1 MIERTPNLIL
11 KNGWV
16 YTVDKNRTW
25 AQTVAIAGDQI
36 VFVGSNEGAE
46 SYLGSETVV
55 IDLGGKM
62 VLPGFVDAHAHPSH
76 AMDFVGNI
84 SLYSLD
90 SLEEY
95 EKAIAE
101 FVESHPDAEFYR
113 GSGWADTL
121 FPNLGP
127 TKEILDAIIPDRPIA
142 IVSYDG
148 HSMWVNSVTLER
160 ARINKDTPD
169 PDGGRIERGS
179 ETGQPSGTLR
189 ETAFKL
195 IEGVIPDHSKEERKK
210 ALLAYQ
216 EMANRAGITMSHDAM
231 LDVQAIAAFNAL
243 AEEDQL
249 KMRFRGSITL
259 EPDQGIKQQIEMVLE
274 ERTRNTHPYFQTHAA
289 KIFVDGVVEGGTA
302 YLLDPYEHKPEFRGE
317 PIWDPESLKD
327 ACVALDAE
335 NIQIH
340 FHVIGDAA
348 ARITLD
354 ALEHAQM
361 KNGRR
366 DSRHL
371 ITHLQLVEPEDI
383 KRFKQLGVIAVPQP
397 FWFKIDDYYAELALP
412 YLGKERAAKQYPMQ
426 SFIDAGVIMA
436 SASDFPV
443 TIPFDPLIAIQ
454 IGITRLDIVETTE
467 EVLWSEER
475 TSLEDLITSFTYN
488 GAYANFLENETGSI
502 EVGKQADIIVLNQN
516 LFEIPAKEIAKA
528 KVLLTLVNGNEV
540 FKASEFNGL
549 NQ

>member
-1 MIERTPNLIL
+1 MERKSNLIL

-25 AQTVAIAGDQI
+25 AQAVAIAGDQI
-36 VFVGSNEGAE
+36 VFVGSNEGVE
-46 SYLGSETVV
+46 PYVGSETVV

-76 AMDFVGNI
+76 AMDLVGNI

-90 SLEEY
+90 SLENY

-113 GSGWADTL
+113 GSGWADTF

-127 TKEILDAIIPDRPIA
+127 TKDILDAIIPDRPIA

-148 HSMWVNSVTLER
+148 HSLWVNSVTLER
-160 ARINKDTPD
+160 AKITKDTPD
-169 PDGGRIERGS
+169 PDGGRIERDP

-195 IEGVIPDHSKEERKK
+195 IEGVIPDHSNEERKK

-216 EMANRAGITMSHDAM
+216 DMANRAGITMSHDAM
-231 LDVQAIAAFNAL
+231 LDAPAIAAFNAL

-249 KMRFRGSITL
+249 KMRFRGAITL
-259 EPDQGIKQQIEMVLE
+259 EPEQGIKQQIETVVE
-274 ERTRNTHPYFQTHAA
+274 ERSKNSHPYFQTHAA

-302 YLLDPYEHKPEFRGE
+302 YLLEPYEHKPEFRGE
-317 PIWDPESLKD
+317 PIWDPEALKD

-354 ALEHAQM
+354 ALESAY
-361 KNGRR
+361 KANGGR

-383 KRFKQLGVIAVPQP
+383 QRFKQLGVIAVPQP
-397 FWFKIDDYYAELALP
+397 FWFKIDDYYSELALP

-454 IGITRLDIVETTE
+454 IGLTRLDIDETTE
-467 EVLWSEER
+467 GVLWPEER
-475 TSLEDLITSFTYN
+475 ASLEDLITSFTYN

-502 EVGKQADIIVLNQN
+502 EVGKQADIIVLDQN
-516 LFEIPAKEIAKA
+516 LFKIPPNDIAKT
-528 KVLLTLVNGNEV
+528 KVLLTLVDGQVV
-540 FKASEFNGL
+540 FMASEFTGVM
-549 NQ
+549 Q

>member
-11 KNGWV
+11 KNGLV

-25 AQTVAIAGDQI
+25 AQAVAITGDQI
-36 VFVGSNEGAE
+36 VFVGSNKSVE
-46 SYLGSETVV
+46 SFLGSETVV

-62 VLPGFVDAHAHPSH
+62 ILPGFVDAHAHPSH

-84 SLYSLD
+84 SLYLLD

-101 FVESHPDAEFYR
+101 FVESRPDAEFYR
-113 GSGWADTL
+113 GSGWADT
-121 FPNLGP
+121 FFSSLGP
-127 TKEILDAIIPDRPIA
+127 AKEILDAIIPDRPIA

-160 ARINKDTPD
+160 ARITKDTPD
-169 PDGGRIERGS
+169 PDGGRIERDP

-195 IEGVIPDHSKEERKK
+195 IEGVIPDHSMEERKK

-231 LDVQAIAAFNAL
+231 LDAQAIAAFNAL

-249 KMRFRGSITL
+249 KMRFRGAITL
-259 EPDQGIKQQIEMVLE
+259 EPEQGIKQQIETVLE
-274 ERTRNTHPYFQTHAA
+274 ERTKNTHPNFQTYAA

-317 PIWDPESLKD
+317 PIWEPEALKD

-354 ALEHAQM
+354 ALESAY
-361 KNGRR
+361 KTNGGR

-383 KRFKQLGVIAVPQP
+383 ERFNPLGVIAVPQP
-397 FWFKIDDYYAELALP
+397 FWFKIDDYYSELALP

-426 SFIDAGVIMA
+426 SFIDAGVVIA

-454 IGITRLDIVETTE
+454 IGTTRLGIAETTE
-467 EVLWSEER
+467 EVLFPEER
-475 TSLEDLITSFTYN
+475 ASLEDLITSFTYN

-502 EVGKQADIIVLNQN
+502 EVGKQADIIVLDQN
-516 LFEIPAKEIAKA
+516 LFDIPTNDISKA
-528 KVLLTLVNGNEV
+528 KVLMTLVDGVEV
-540 FKASEFNGL
+540 FRASDFNGH